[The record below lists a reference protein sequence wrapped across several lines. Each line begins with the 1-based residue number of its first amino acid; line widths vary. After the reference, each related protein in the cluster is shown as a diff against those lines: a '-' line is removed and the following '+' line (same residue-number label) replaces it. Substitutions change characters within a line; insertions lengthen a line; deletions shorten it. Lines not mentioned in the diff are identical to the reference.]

1 MRELMRLFMA
11 AAFCVGV
18 GSSVNAATT
27 PKRVQVSGEI
37 IDTWCHVTEIM
48 YAQGTAHH
56 KCAIWCAV
64 GGIPV
69 SILGEDG
76 TVYMVLKVEDDDR
89 TVANPTIIKIQTHKV
104 TVDGDLYVRDGV
116 NYLVVKAVA
125 DDKGVVNLTH
135 EEYGIQPFG
144 E

>member
-1 MRELMRLFMA
+1 MPSGA
-11 AAFCVGV
+11 PWAAF
-18 GSSVNAATT
+18 
-27 PKRVQVSGEI
+27 
-37 IDTWCHVTEIM
+37 
-48 YAQGTAHH
+48 
-56 KCAIWCAV
+56 
-64 GGIPV
+64 PV

-76 TVYMVLKVEDDDR
+76 TVYMVLKVEDDDQ